1 MANGPGKTD
10 CSGWTQIR
18 RSLLSVLVLLAV
30 VLGVVGSQPGRAA
43 ADPSYAGW
51 AIEAYPSLSSAD
63 FVAALT
69 RMQSH
74 GANFIWVGQ
83 CNPAAVDPNANEV
96 GLCYPVY
103 AAAINPADPNNATAN
118 SILAAQRRLLNAART
133 VGMKVVLPVNY
144 RTQMG
149 DAWNASH
156 GSSLRAGPDG
166 TVLNFGGV
174 DASPYAV
181 DFRSAT
187 AQYYRWVD
195 QNFLGPYR
203 DVILMVNLSDEPTG
217 VDYSSPAN
225 DAFFQQ
231 TGYHFADVGNDP
243 GRVELL
249 GRFQS
254 EVVVDFA
261 TWAADQWQSID
272 PAVTV
277 TLSFDGGPGRT
288 SQQAPNLEDIFRRA
302 PPNFQPAWDAFLRDG
317 TPTDALNDA
326 DITAL
331 ITLIG
336 TLSHFSAQYGHPF
349 WLWSGANS
357 WGLGPGST
365 DPSTIADAMVN
376 LHLLADVARQAGGSL
391 RGIALWNYNLRG
403 VGLYNDSYRTVYSAD
418 DFFNRVS
425 AELRAV
431 RQILA
436 GPAGPGPDS
445 LILAPNRLPDQLIG
459 STRLAD
465 IWALQ
470 GYNFD
475 ELVSL
480 TRSGSTPAVVNTLA
494 GQNLAGIRL
503 LIVLARVPGDLS
515 PPDISAIRTYRAS
528 GGQVVDS
535 QTVDPAYAFGAQW
548 VAPGNAPEVL
558 FGTAYTRDNVGPIAA
573 LGLPKLVNS
582 FAIVGPSETIAYGG
596 TSLDSADK
604 MRAWPVLAAPAT
616 GTVYAAEG
624 TASSQL
630 TVGPGLVGVPTQ
642 RHTFTL
648 ISRDAP
654 APIVPASGHY
664 FPETGFRVDDNRIW
678 DYFAHRGGLNAF
690 GYPVS
695 RTFRLQGFTVQF
707 FQRRIVQ
714 LDQSGQPRLLN
725 LLDSGLMPYPGF
737 NGATVPTV
745 NPGVVGAAPAPT
757 DAVGVLQFVATH
769 APDQFG
775 ALNVGFHR
783 TFQSTV
789 SAAVAFPTGGDP
801 SLLPGFNL
809 EMWGVPT
816 SAPQV
821 DPNNHNFIYLRFQRG
836 IMMYDGSCNCTRGIL
851 LADYLKSI
859 ITGQNLP
866 ADLDAEARGSTFYH
880 QYDPSRPG
888 WLHDPSA
895 LPGSDLTD
903 AFTPGPG

>member
-1 MANGPGKTD
+1 M
-10 CSGWTQIR
+10 
-18 RSLLSVLVLLAV
+18 V
-30 VLGVVGSQPGRAA
+30 SQPGRSA
-43 ADPSYAGW
+43 ADSSYAGW

-74 GANFIWVGQ
+74 GANIAWVGQ
-83 CNPAAVDPNANEV
+83 CNPAAVDPNASEV

-103 AAAINPADPNNATAN
+103 AAAINPADPNYATAN
-118 SILAAQRRLLNAART
+118 GILAAQRRLLDAART

-149 DAWNASH
+149 DAWNTSH

-166 TVLNFGGV
+166 TVLNVGGI
-174 DASPYAV
+174 DASPYAD
-181 DFRSAT
+181 DFRSAN

-195 QNFLGPYR
+195 QNFVGPYR

-243 GRVELL
+243 GRTELL

-277 TLSFDGGPGRT
+277 TLSFDGGPGRHN
-288 SQQAPNLEDIFRRA
+288 QQAPNLEDIFRRA

-317 TPTDALNDA
+317 APTDALNDA
-326 DITAL
+326 DVTGL

-336 TLSHFSAQYGHPF
+336 TLSHYSAQYGHPF

-365 DPSTIADAMVN
+365 DPSTVADAMVN

-403 VGLYNDSYRTVYSAD
+403 EGLYNDSYDTVYSAD

-425 AELRAV
+425 AELPAI

-436 GPAGPGPDS
+436 GPPGPGPDS
-445 LILAPNRLPDQLIG
+445 LILAPNRLPDQRIG
-459 STRLAD
+459 STRLVD
-465 IWALQ
+465 IWSFR

-475 ELVSL
+475 ELISL
-480 TRSGSTPAVVNTLA
+480 ARSGATPAVVNTLA

-515 PPDISAIRTYRAS
+515 PADIAAIRAYRAS

-535 QTVDPAYAFGAQW
+535 QPVDPAYAFGAQW

-558 FGTAYTRDNVGPIAA
+558 FGTEYTKDNVGPIAA

-582 FAIVGPSETIAYGG
+582 FAIVGPSETLAYGG
-596 TSLDSADK
+596 TSFDSTDK
-604 MRAWPVLAAPAT
+604 MRAWPSLSASAT
-616 GTVYAAEG
+616 GTVYATDG
-624 TASSQL
+624 TASRQL
-630 TVGPGLVGVPTQ
+630 SVSPGQVGVPTQ
-642 RHTFTL
+642 RHAFTL

-654 APIVPASGHY
+654 APIVAATGHY
-664 FPETGFRVDDNRIW
+664 FPETGFRVDDSRIW
-678 DYFAHRGGLNAF
+678 DYFVHRGGLNTF

-695 RTFRLQGFTVQF
+695 RAFRLQGFTVQF

-714 LDQSGQPRLLN
+714 LN
-725 LLDSGLMPYPGF
+725 LLDSGLLPYSTF
-737 NGATVPTV
+737 NGATAPGVD
-745 NPGVVGAAPAPT
+745 PGVVGAAPPTT
-757 DAVGVLQFVATH
+757 DAVGVLQFVAAH
-769 APDQFG
+769 APDQSGGFD
-775 ALNVGFHR
+775 VGFHR
-783 TFQSTV
+783 TFASTV
-789 SAAVAFPTGGDP
+789 SAAVAFTTGGNP

-816 SAPQV
+816 STPQP

-836 IMMYDGSCNCTRGIL
+836 IMMYDGSCGCTRGIL

-866 ADLDAEARGSTFYH
+866 ADLDAEAQGSAFYH
-880 QYDPSRPG
+880 QYDPAQPA
-888 WLHDPSA
+888 WVHNPA
-895 LPGSDLTD
+895 TLPNTDLTD
-903 AFTPGPG
+903 AFTPE